1 MSQENRVKFCVRVH
15 QGGYSYEE
23 LKRIWTTADGL
34 GYHSASL
41 YDLLNIPTLECWTTL
56 CALAA
61 VTERIRLIPMVLA
74 NLYRPPALLA
84 KMGSTLDVISQGR
97 LELGIGAGGGRG
109 DHLAGG
115 FSFPPMRQRVAMLG
129 EAAEVIKGLWT
140 QPRLDYS
147 GRYYT
152 LRGAANAPRPVQQ
165 PRPPIL
171 IGGHGERH
179 LLRAVAQHA
188 DLCNIGSNMG
198 LEEHRA
204 KLDVLE
210 GHCREVGRDPSEIK
224 VTHNTDVL
232 IAEDSAALERLVAH
246 HAARANRSVDDYR
259 ASLGHAII
267 GTPPQCVAQIQRYV
281 DFGIN
286 YFFLI
291 FPHPV
296 PSESLELFAREVMPH
311 FESIETSR

>member
-1 MSQENRVKFCVRVH
+1 MSDEARVKFCVRVH

-97 LELGIGAGGGRG
+97 LELGIGAGGGRS

-115 FSFPPMRQRVAMLG
+115 FPFPPMRQRVAMLG

-152 LRGAANAPRPVQQ
+152 LRNATNDPRPVQQ

-198 LEEHRA
+198 LEEHRN

-210 GHCREVGRDPSEIK
+210 GHCREVGRDPSEIE

-232 IAEDSAALERLVAH
+232 IAEDRAALERLVAH

-259 ASLGHAII
+259 AALGHAII
-267 GTPPQCVAQIQRYV
+267 GTPPDCVKQIQRYV